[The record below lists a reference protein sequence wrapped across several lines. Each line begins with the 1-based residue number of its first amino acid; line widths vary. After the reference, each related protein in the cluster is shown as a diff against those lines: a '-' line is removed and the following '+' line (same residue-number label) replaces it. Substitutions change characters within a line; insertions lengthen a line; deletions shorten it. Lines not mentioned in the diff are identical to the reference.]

1 MRLSA
6 FLPGAVLMAAATLAL
21 AQQPEIR
28 FDQYTLENGLT
39 VILHEDHT
47 APVAAVVVMYHVGSK
62 NEKPGRTGFAHLFE
76 HVMFKG
82 SQHIADG
89 EHFKLLQEIGANING
104 STTEDRTNYFEV
116 VPSNFLEL
124 ALSMESDRMGYL
136 LPAVN
141 QGKLDNQRDVVKN
154 ERRQNYDN
162 QPYGTSYEKI
172 ARALYPPEHPYSW
185 PVIGYMDD
193 LSAAALTDVLDFFRI
208 YYAPNN
214 AVLVVAGDITPAV
227 AKEWVKKYFG
237 PIPGGKPIVRPA
249 PPPPTLA
256 ADARLVFEDK
266 VQLPRLYMTWHAAAR
281 GTREDALG
289 DVLSDILSSG
299 KSSRLYK
306 SLILQQQVA
315 QSAHASFDGGEIAGT
330 AMIEVTAKPGKG
342 LTEMEAAVNA
352 VLADVMAKGVTAAE
366 IQASVNGK
374 EAQTVNRLSTMFG
387 IANGLATYHT
397 LNGSAALFNKELA
410 RFQDITPEEV
420 QAYAKKVFGAHKV
433 VLSVVPEGKTALA
446 AEPTT
451 LQRKETPK

>member
-6 FLPGAVLMAAATLAL
+6 LFPGVVLMAAATMAV

-28 FDQYTLENGLT
+28 FEQYTLENGLT

-89 EHFKLLQEIGANING
+89 EHFKLLQEIGATING

-116 VPSNFLEL
+116 VPSHYLEL

-141 QGKLDNQRDVVKN
+141 QGKLDNQREVVKN

-162 QPYGTSYEKI
+162 QPYGTAYEKI
-172 ARALYPPEHPYSW
+172 SRALYPPDHPYSW
-185 PVIGYMDD
+185 PVIGYMED
-193 LSAAALTDVLDFFRI
+193 LSAASLEDVLEFFRI

-214 AVLVVAGDITPAV
+214 AVLVIAGDIAPGT
-227 AKEWVKKYFG
+227 AKEWVKRYFG

-249 PPPPTLA
+249 PAPPVLP

-266 VQLPRLYMTWHAAAR
+266 VQLPRLYLAWHAAGR
-281 GTREDALG
+281 GTREDAVG
-289 DVLSDILSSG
+289 DVLSGILSSG
-299 KSSRLYK
+299 KSSRL
-306 SLILQQQVA
+306 SRALILEQQIA
-315 QSAHASFDGGEIAGT
+315 QSAHAYIDGAEISGT
-330 AMIEVTAKPGKG
+330 AVIEVTAKPGKG
-342 LTEMEAAVNA
+342 LTEMESATNA
-352 VLADVMAKGVTAAE
+352 VLADVMANGVTQLE
-366 IQASVNGK
+366 IQAAVNGK
-374 EAQTVNRLSTMFG
+374 EGGVVGRLSTMFG

-397 LNGSAALFNKELA
+397 LSGNASLFNKELD
-410 RFQDITPEEV
+410 RFKDITPAEV
-420 QAYAKKVFGAHKV
+420 QALAKKLFGGHKV
-433 VLSVVPEGKTALA
+433 VLSIVPEGKKTLA

-451 LQRKETPK
+451 LERKENPK